1 LVIHFIKS
9 VQRYNNIIVLLQTN
23 LLIIMKQKLLNFF
36 VLTLSVLI
44 GYGNG
49 DPVAVHSALTLSP
62 TPVAVHVP
70 EVQLVDEVVTF
81 TPRDRYMEVTVRY
94 LLHNHSDRTFDR
106 LPYGFPIDYYGSGS
120 AKWEPLDD
128 FGESEQ
134 ETGWR
139 DGYIRN
145 VCFTLGE
152 RQLPWQCSRD
162 SIIVPKRKVIF
173 EEMFD
178 ITPDSADSYSQ
189 RAIDSLYTLYGEDIY
204 TYTKPVSRRWYY
216 TYLDIPAQSYVVLE
230 VRYTAECT
238 WSQGAYDRKSNLQEY
253 TSHYYGFLR
262 FQYDFTPAAYWGDG
276 HAGHFSAS
284 VDTTGIRIVRD
295 STWLR
300 AFFCYSTGID
310 GLPMKQKGNTY
321 HYEAQ
326 RFNFAT
332 AKPFTIDYYLTQ
344 SSHQP
349 LDKVLNH
356 CIPPSQY
363 TIEVSGVDP
372 KYPVA
377 NLSDL
382 DPATATVLRPDINDS
397 IYITIRFHKPT
408 ALEGMLLLNG
418 YTKNAET
425 YRNNARIDS
434 LIVFGSRFQVYTY
447 EGKTDTNRN
456 RQIMLFGE
464 HEWIVKYIKA
474 NRLPQKYAGYA
485 PEKFDWQSLVDSA
498 MLLGLSDGPWNSTY
512 YEEIRII
519 ITAEAKGRKYNDLCV
534 SEIMLIGK

>member
-1 LVIHFIKS
+1 MPASLS
-9 VQRYNNIIVLLQTN
+9 
-23 LLIIMKQKLLNFF
+23 IIMKQKLLIFF
-36 VLTLSVLI
+36 LLALSGLI

-62 TPVAVHVP
+62 TPVAVHIP

-94 LLHNHSDRTFDR
+94 LLHNHSNRAFSK
-106 LPYGFPIDYYGSGS
+106 LPYGFPIDYYGSGA
-120 AKWEPLDD
+120 AKWELLDE

-162 SIIVPKRKVIF
+162 SIIVPQHKVFF
-173 EEMFD
+173 EELFD
-178 ITPDSADSYSQ
+178 ITPDSADRYSQ
-189 RAIDSLYTLYGEDIY
+189 RTIDSLYALYGEEIY
-204 TYTKPVSRRWYY
+204 TYTKPISRRWYY
-216 TYLDIPAQSYVVLE
+216 TYLDIPAQSYILLE
-230 VRYTAECT
+230 VRYTTECI
-238 WSQGAYDRKSNLQEY
+238 WSQGAYSRKSNMIEY
-253 TSHYYGFLR
+253 TSNYYGQLR

-276 HAGHFSAS
+276 HADHFSAT

-300 AFFCYSTGID
+300 AHFCYSTGIA
-310 GLPMKQKGNTY
+310 GLPMKRKGNTY
-321 HYEAQ
+321 HYETQ

-332 AKPFTIDYYLTQ
+332 AKPFIIDYYLTQ
-344 SSHQP
+344 PPHQP
-349 LDKVLNH
+349 LDRILNH
-356 CIPPSQY
+356 RIPSSQY
-363 TIEVSGVDP
+363 TIEVSGADP

-382 DPATATVLRPDINDS
+382 NPSTATVLRPDKNDS

-408 ALEGMLLLNG
+408 ALEGMVLLNG
-418 YTKNAET
+418 YTKNVET
-425 YRNNARIDS
+425 YHNNARIDS
-434 LIVFGSRFQVYTY
+434 LMVFGSRFQTYTH
-447 EGKTDTNRN
+447 EGRTDTNRN
-456 RQIMLFGE
+456 RQVLLFGE
-464 HEWIVKYIKA
+464 HDWIVKYTKY
-474 NRLPQKYAGYA
+474 NPLPQKNAGHT
-485 PEKFDWQSLVDSA
+485 PENFDWQSLIDNALS
-498 MLLGLSDGPWNSTY
+498 LGLSDGPWNETY

-519 ITAEAKGRKYNDLCV
+519 ITAAEKGRKYKDLCV
-534 SEIMLIGK
+534 SEILLVGK

>member
-1 LVIHFIKS
+1 MQAILS
-9 VQRYNNIIVLLQTN
+9 IV
-23 LLIIMKQKLLNFF
+23 MKQKLLYFF
-36 VLTLSVLI
+36 VLTLSALI

-94 LLHNHSDRTFDR
+94 LLHNHSDRTFDK
-106 LPYGFPIDYYGSGS
+106 LPYGFPIDYYGSGD
-120 AKWEPLDD
+120 AKWEALDELGD
-128 FGESEQ
+128 GEQ

-162 SIIVPKRKVIF
+162 SIIVPPHKVIF
-173 EEMFD
+173 AEMFES
-178 ITPDSADSYSQ
+178 TDSYSQ
-189 RAIDSLYTLYGEDIY
+189 REIDSLYTLYGEDIY
-204 TYTKPVSRRWYY
+204 TYTKPISRRWYY
-216 TYLDIPAQSYVVLE
+216 TYLDIPAQSYIVLE

-238 WSQGAYDRKSNLQEY
+238 WSQGAVYRKTNLQEY
-253 TSHYYGFLR
+253 TSHYYGELR

-276 HAGHFSAS
+276 HADHFSAT
-284 VDTTGIRIVRD
+284 VDTTGIRIIRD

-300 AFFCYSTGID
+300 AHYCYSTGID
-310 GLPMKQKGNTY
+310 GLPMKRKENTY
-321 HYEAQ
+321 LYEAQ
-326 RFNFAT
+326 KFNFAT

-344 SSHQP
+344 PLHQP
-349 LDKVLNH
+349 LDRLLNH
-356 CIPPSQY
+356 RIPSSQY
-363 TIEVSGVDP
+363 TIEVSGADP

-382 DPATATVLRPDINDS
+382 DPATATVLRPDQNDS

-408 ALEGMLLLNG
+408 ALEGMILLNG

-434 LIVFGSRFQVYTY
+434 LLVFGSRFQVYTHD
-447 EGKTDTNRN
+447 GKTNTSRE
-456 RQIMLFGE
+456 RQVMLFGE
-464 HEWIVKYIKA
+464 HEWIVKYIEA
-474 NRLPQKYAGYA
+474 NWLPQKYAGHA
-485 PEKFDWQSLVDSA
+485 PEKFDWQSLVDNA
-498 MLLGLSDGPWNSTY
+498 LLVGLCDDRWNKTY

-519 ITAEAKGRKYNDLCV
+519 ITAEEKGRKYNDLCV
-534 SEIMLIGK
+534 SEILLIGE